1 MLNTKKKN
9 EIKDKWCVIVPT
21 FNNGKTLRTV
31 VTNILDI
38 TPNVILI
45 NDGSNDNTSHI
56 IAEFKNSIDIIT
68 HKINMGK
75 GKSLRDGFEYAIKKG
90 FDYAITIDSDGQ
102 HYPEDI
108 SLLLDMII
116 KHPESLIVGARNMQ
130 QDNIPKKSSF
140 GNKFSNF
147 WFWVETGIT
156 LSDTQTGFRLYP
168 LNKMKNIS
176 FVTNKFEFEIEV
188 LTRMAWSGVSIK
200 EVPIKVKYDLDER
213 ISHFRPFMD
222 FLRISLLN
230 TLFVTIALFYYIPL
244 RFINYFFNKENI
256 KSIVIEFFSQKGS
269 NLHKSL
275 SIGLGVLMGIL
286 PIWGFQMLAAVF
298 LSYVFKLNKIIVLAF
313 SNISIPPTIPFIIFG
328 SYYIGYLIIGGE
340 ELIFSMNIN
349 LQNIKAISTQ
359 YIIGSI
365 VLAIL
370 SGFIS
375 FLSSYLILNSL
386 NKSQKKK

>member
-1 MLNTKKKN
+1 MLNTKKKH

-21 FNNGKTLRTV
+21 FNNEKTLRTV
-31 VTNILDI
+31 LTNILDI

-45 NDGSNDNTSHI
+45 NDGSNDNTSNI

-68 HKINMGK
+68 HKKNIGK
-75 GKSLRDGFEYAIKKG
+75 GKSLRDGFEYAIKKE

-108 SLLLDMII
+108 SLFLDMIK
-116 KHPESLIVGARNMQ
+116 KHPRSLIVGARNMK

-140 GNKFSNF
+140 GNNFSNF

-176 FVTNKFEFEIEV
+176 FFTNKFEFEIEV
-188 LTRMAWSGVSIK
+188 LTRMAWRGVNIK
-200 EVPIKVKYDLDER
+200 EVPIKVKYDLNER

-230 TLFVTIALFYYIPL
+230 TLFVAIALFYFIPL
-244 RFINYFFNKENI
+244 RLINYFFNKENI

-313 SNISIPPTIPFIIFG
+313 SNISIPPAIPFIIFG
-328 SYYIGYLIIGGE
+328 SYYLGHLITGGE
-340 ELIFSMNIN
+340 ELTFSMNID
-349 LQNIKAISTQ
+349 LQYIKAISTQ

-365 VLAIL
+365 MLAIL
-370 SGFIS
+370 SGLIS
-375 FLSSYLILNSL
+375 FLSSYLILNLL